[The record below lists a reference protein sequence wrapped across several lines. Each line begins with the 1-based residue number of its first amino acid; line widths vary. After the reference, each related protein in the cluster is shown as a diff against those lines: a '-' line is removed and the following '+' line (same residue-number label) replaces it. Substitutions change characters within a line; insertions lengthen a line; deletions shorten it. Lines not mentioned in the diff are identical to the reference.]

1 MAVVNPT
8 DTERASARA
17 TVDIAGTAWPVYKLE
32 ALFAGVVVC
41 LMLALITGSVQ
52 AAVLGAATVSA
63 LRWALGTIRH

>member
-1 MAVVNPT
+1 MAVVHPT
-8 DTERASARA
+8 DTERVAARP

-52 AAVLGAATVSA
+52 AAILGGATVAA
-63 LRWALGTIRH
+63 LRWVLGMIRR

>member
-8 DTERASARA
+8 DTERSPSVA

-41 LMLALITGSVQ
+41 LMLALITGSIQ
-52 AAVLGAATVSA
+52 LAVLGASTVAA
-63 LRWALGTIRH
+63 LRWLLGMTRR